1 MTGHTRA
8 PGAPGDG
15 RAPGAG
21 AAMESARRVDVIT
34 NNVTLI
40 DAFEKEGR
48 MGTMLFLVDESRWT
62 NQRDELVRIGQR
74 TSIYY

>member
-1 MTGHTRA
+1 MGTEPGRRGLNGGQKSWYFA
-8 PGAPGDG
+8 P
-15 RAPGAG
+15 
-21 AAMESARRVDVIT
+21 MRVGDVIT

-48 MGTMLFLVDESRWT
+48 MGTMLFLVDEARWT

>member
-1 MTGHTRA
+1 MDARHGHRA
-8 PGAPGDG
+8 
-15 RAPGAG
+15 R
-21 AAMESARRVDVIT
+21 SARAQRRAKSWYFAPIRVGDVIT

-40 DAFEKEGR
+40 DAFEKEGS